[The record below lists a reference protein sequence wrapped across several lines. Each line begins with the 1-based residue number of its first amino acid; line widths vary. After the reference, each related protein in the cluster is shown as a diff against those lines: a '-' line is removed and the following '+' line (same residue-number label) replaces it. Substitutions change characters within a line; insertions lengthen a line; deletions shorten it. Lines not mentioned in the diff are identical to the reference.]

1 MGPLS
6 KSAWFRLIF
15 AYVFAITLGAC
26 HSVTPVDTAPL
37 DRAGMSYDAIQQ
49 VKAMHVNPPEVAA
62 LAEVR
67 QSGISDATCVALLQI
82 FRGRNQS
89 FDAGD
94 AIAGLAKAGMS
105 EPSIVELAQMNQ
117 LGLLAG
123 ELQAMRLAGFP
134 DDIILEVAR
143 RRSAG
148 QPVLAGAS
156 LADLK
161 NAGVREATLFE
172 LARRGI
178 PDSQAGA
185 IVASRKHGATDA
197 DILRQFSGS

>member
-1 MGPLS
+1 MGSLP
-6 KSAWFRLIF
+6 KHTWFRF
-15 AYVFAITLGAC
+15 VFACTLTIALGAC

-37 DRAGMSYDAIQQ
+37 DHAGMGYDAIQQ
-49 VKAMHVNPPEVAA
+49 AKAMHVNPPEVAA
-62 LAEVR
+62 LAQVR

-89 FDAGD
+89 FDAAD

-105 EPSIVELAQMNQ
+105 EPSIIELAQMNQ
-117 LGLLAG
+117 LGFLSG

-134 DDIILEVAR
+134 DDIILEMAR

-172 LARRGI
+172 LARRGV

-185 IVASRKHGATDA
+185 IIASRKHGASDA